1 MRPRQPMNDGDPS
14 ILGNLPRSRP
24 GTRSQKRAVEER
36 REEAAKPA
44 PAQEPPKRS
53 TPRARARRAAEP
65 AGSRPGPRQPAP
77 AERGVVTD
85 AITTATGVAEAGLR
99 VTAEVA
105 RAVLRRLP
113 RP

>member
-1 MRPRQPMNDGDPS
+1 VRPRRPMNDGDPS

-44 PAQEPPKRS
+44 PAREPPKRS
-53 TPRARARRAAEP
+53 ASRARARRAAEP
-65 AGSRPGPRQPAP
+65 AGPGPRQPASS
-77 AERGVVTD
+77 ERGGVVTD